1 VSNRIP
7 VTIHASDPLSEAGVV
22 AQLRAGSGVQIVPRS
37 DARTATVSIVI
48 AEEIDNATIREIK
61 HVRHENS
68 QRVLLVVTKVDSA
81 GLLAAVEA
89 GVSGIVR
96 RFETTPEALD
106 HAVQAAAAGN
116 GTVAP
121 DLVSRLFEEV
131 GRLQRNVLA
140 PLGLGPQGLT
150 DRETRVL
157 RLLADGCDT
166 AEIARD
172 LCFSERTIKNVIH
185 DVTSRLRVRN
195 RSHAVAFAV
204 REGLI

>member
-1 VSNRIP
+1 VSNPIP

-22 AQLRAGSGVQIVPRS
+22 AQLRAGDGVRILPRG
-37 DARTATVSIVI
+37 AAGNATVSIVI
-48 AEEIDNATIREIK
+48 AEEIDDATIRFVK
-61 HVRHENS
+61 LVRRENP

-96 RFETTPEALD
+96 RFETTPQALEQ
-106 HAVQAAAAGN
+106 AVQAAAAGN

-140 PLGLGPQGLT
+140 PRGLGPQGLS

-195 RSHAVAFAV
+195 RSHAVAYAV

>member
-1 VSNRIP
+1 MSNRIP

-22 AQLRAGSGVQIVPRS
+22 AQLRAGDGVQILPRS
-37 DARTATVSIVI
+37 EARTATVSLVI
-48 AEEIDNATIREIK
+48 AEEIDSMTIHQIKQLRRE
-61 HVRHENS
+61 NT

-106 HAVQAAAAGN
+106 QAIEAAAAGN

-121 DLVSRLFEEV
+121 DLMGRLFEEV

-140 PLGLGPQGLT
+140 PRGLGPQGLT
-150 DRETRVL
+150 ERETRVL

-185 DVTSRLRVRN
+185 DLTSRLRVRN

>member
-22 AQLRAGSGVQIVPRS
+22 AQLRAGDGVQILPRS
-37 DARTATVSIVI
+37 EARTATVSLVI
-48 AEEIDNATIREIK
+48 AEEIDSMTIHQIKQLRRE
-61 HVRHENS
+61 NT

-106 HAVQAAAAGN
+106 QAIEAAAAGN

-121 DLVSRLFEEV
+121 DLMGRLFEEV

-140 PLGLGPQGLT
+140 PRGLGPQGLT
-150 DRETRVL
+150 EREMRVL

-185 DVTSRLRVRN
+185 DLTSRLRVRN

>member
-1 VSNRIP
+1 VSDRIP
-7 VTIHASDPLSEAGVV
+7 VTIRSTDPLSEAGVV
-22 AQLRAGSGVQIVPRS
+22 AQLRAGYGVRIVPRS
-37 DARTATVSIVI
+37 EARAAAVAIVI
-48 AEEIDNATIREIK
+48 AEEIDTGTIREVK
-61 HVRHENS
+61 HVRRENT
-68 QRVLLVVTKVDSA
+68 QRVLLVVTKVDSG

-96 RFETTPEALD
+96 RFEATPQALD
-106 HAVQAAAAGN
+106 EAVQSAAAGN

-121 DLVSRLFEEV
+121 DLVGRLFEEV

-140 PLGLGPQGLT
+140 PRGLGPQGLT
-150 DRETRVL
+150 DREARVL
-157 RLLADGCDT
+157 KLLADGCDT

-195 RSHAVAFAV
+195 RSHAVAYAV

>member
-22 AQLRAGSGVQIVPRS
+22 AQLRAGDGVQILPRS
-37 DARTATVSIVI
+37 EARTATVSLVI
-48 AEEIDNATIREIK
+48 AEEIDSMTIHQIKQLRRE
-61 HVRHENS
+61 NT

-106 HAVQAAAAGN
+106 QAIEAAAAGN

-121 DLVSRLFEEV
+121 DLMGRLFEEV

-140 PLGLGPQGLT
+140 PRGLGPQGLT
-150 DRETRVL
+150 ERETRVL

-185 DVTSRLRVRN
+185 DLTSRLRVRN

>member
-1 VSNRIP
+1 VSDRIP
-7 VTIHASDPLSEAGVV
+7 VTIRATDPLSEAGVV
-22 AQLRAGSGVQIVPRS
+22 AQLRAGYGVRIVPRS
-37 DARTATVSIVI
+37 EARTAAVAIVI
-48 AEEIDNATIREIK
+48 AEEIDSATIREIK
-61 HVRHENS
+61 HVRRENT
-68 QRVLLVVTKVDSA
+68 QRVLLVVTKVDSG
-81 GLLAAVEA
+81 GLLGAVEA

-96 RFETTPEALD
+96 RFEATPQALD
-106 HAVQAAAAGN
+106 DAVQSAAAGN

-121 DLVSRLFEEV
+121 DLVGRLFEEV

-140 PLGLGPQGLT
+140 PRGLGPQGLT
-150 DRETRVL
+150 DREARVL
-157 RLLADGCDT
+157 KLLADGCDT

-195 RSHAVAFAV
+195 RSHAVAYAV